1 MLNDDVGVFM
11 CACLNKKCSGRF
23 GGVEAFSRL
32 YFAAFRCV
40 FSHIFLVFA
49 QRWTQKR
56 NSESSFF
63 LLLMSFSL
71 LTFCVPLPPII
82 SMSMKTTYIYIS
94 IYIHEQ
100 SVYWRWCA
108 WVCNRFIGKMG
119 GNLHSNESLAVNFAM
134 VVRRVRCKNN
144 ISLGL
149 FFEFISMANVCVL
162 RLMWWIQQLKRFAVR
177 CAVYI

>member
-1 MLNDDVGVFM
+1 MLFDLNENYNHRSNETYPHPKMFARKLINMLNDDVGVFM

-82 SMSMKTTYIYIS
+82 SMSMKTTYIYIYLYTYMS
-94 IYIHEQ
+94 K
-100 SVYWRWCA
+100 V
-108 WVCNRFIGKMG
+108 FIGVDAPECVIG
-119 GNLHSNESLAVNFAM
+119 SLEKW
-134 VVRRVRCKNN
+134 VVIYTQTR
-144 ISLGL
+144 
-149 FFEFISMANVCVL
+149 A
-162 RLMWWIQQLKRFAVR
+162 
-177 CAVYI
+177 